1 MSSQTLPA
9 KDPAERVIV
18 DFDFSLD
25 LDTAEYITGTPA
37 VGVALVAGTDPSPAA
52 ILLGTP
58 TVAAGVARQAIIGG
72 VAGATYR
79 LRCAATLD
87 SGRILVLAAN
97 LPVRT
102 A

>member
-1 MSSQTLPA
+1 MSRQSLPA
-9 KDPAERVIV
+9 KDPAERILV
-18 DFDFSLD
+18 DFDFTPD
-25 LDTAEYITGTPA
+25 FDAGEEIAGTPT
-37 VGVALVAGTDPSPAA
+37 VGVSLVAGTDPSPAA

-58 TVAAGVARQAIIGG
+58 TVAAGVVRQTINGG

-87 SGRILVLAAN
+87 SGRILVLAAT